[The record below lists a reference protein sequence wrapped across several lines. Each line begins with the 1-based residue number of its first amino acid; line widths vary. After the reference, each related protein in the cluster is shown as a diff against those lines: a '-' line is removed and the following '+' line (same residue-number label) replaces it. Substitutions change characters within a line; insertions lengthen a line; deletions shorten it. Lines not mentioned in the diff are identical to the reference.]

1 MHPSY
6 DSDNQNF
13 DFALLILKDPIKF
26 SNKANAA
33 CVSSDATELY
43 SGFDLI
49 VSGWG
54 NLAATGHNDV
64 YPDWLQVSFF
74 CLFVYLFVFVCLFVC
89 LFVGLNNFRKG

>member
-1 MHPSY
+1 MIGFRNFSIFSNCWFFYSGHDIDKVILHPSY

-43 SGFDLI
+43 SGLDLI

-54 NLAATGHNDV
+54 NLAATGHNDEF
-64 YPDWLQVSFF
+64 PDWLQVK
-74 CLFVYLFVFVCLFVC
+74 
-89 LFVGLNNFRKG
+89 N